1 MTTMQQCRVRGVRS
15 VELAVTN
22 LEEAGRFYE
31 SVWALR
37 PVETRAGV
45 RLYRGTA
52 AYHHIVG
59 LHRGP
64 RPGLVRIVF
73 DVADRDGVDAL
84 HHAISTAGGPVTA
97 PARLA
102 ADGGGYGFGCRD
114 PDGRNLAFVCACAD
128 HPDIK
133 DMSDVP
139 RQIAHV
145 NLNALN
151 FDASDRFFTETLG
164 FRQIDE
170 NAPLW
175 FLHCDT
181 SEHSSIVLAK
191 TGLATL
197 NHIAFEMPD
206 FDSVMRG
213 MGRMK
218 ENGYPIEWGP
228 GRHGPGNNVFAY
240 FCGPDEV
247 PIEYTAEVLQI
258 DDDYVPRGSEHWKFP
273 PGRSDQWGI
282 TQPRSARYYRVQRLF
297 GFTDDGYRLE
307 AS

>member
-1 MTTMQQCRVRGVRS
+1 MTMQQCRVRGVRS
-15 VELAVTN
+15 VEIAATN

-31 SVWALR
+31 SVWGLR
-37 PVETRAGV
+37 LVEARDGV
-45 RLYRGTA
+45 QLYRGTA

-64 RPGLVRIVF
+64 RPGLMRIVF
-73 DVADRDGVDAL
+73 DVADREGVDAL
-84 HHAISTAGGPVTA
+84 HRAIAAAGSPVTA
-97 PARLA
+97 PARFA
-102 ADGGGYGFGCRD
+102 ADGGGYGFGCTD

-128 HPDIK
+128 HADAQ
-133 DMSDVP
+133 DMIDRP

-151 FDASDRFFTETLG
+151 FDASYRFFTQTLG

-175 FLHCDT
+175 FLHCDS

-218 ENGYPIEWGP
+218 DNGYPIEWGP

-247 PIEYTAEVLQI
+247 PIEYTAEV
-258 DDDYVPRGSEHWKFP
+258 
-273 PGRSDQWGI
+273 
-282 TQPRSARYYRVQRLF
+282 
-297 GFTDDGYRLE
+297 
-307 AS
+307 

>member
-1 MTTMQQCRVRGVRS
+1 ASYSMWPTATASRRFTTRYRRRG
-15 VELAVTN
+15 
-22 LEEAGRFYE
+22 GRAPRQPG
-31 SVWALR
+31 SPPPGGGGR
-37 PVETRAGV
+37 PRCGGGSRCGV
-45 RLYRGTA
+45 GC
-52 AYHHIVG
+52 G
-59 LHRGP
+59 
-64 RPGLVRIVF
+64 
-73 DVADRDGVDAL
+73 
-84 HHAISTAGGPVTA
+84 
-97 PARLA
+97 A
-102 ADGGGYGFGCRD
+102 ADGPTR
-114 PDGRNLAFVCACAD
+114 AIVCACGD

-151 FDASDRFFTETLG
+151 FDASHRFFTEALG
-164 FRQIDE
+164 FRQIAE
-170 NAPLW
+170 NAPLC

-218 ENGYPIEWGP
+218 ENGYPIEWGR

-307 AS
+307 ASRPGAGKQVTRRGPLPPR

>member
-1 MTTMQQCRVRGVRS
+1 MMSMQQCRVRGVRS

-31 SVWALR
+31 RVWGLR
-37 PVETRAGV
+37 PVAARDGAQ
-45 RLYRGTA
+45 LYRGTT

-64 RPGLVRIVF
+64 RPGLMRIVF
-73 DVADRDGVDAL
+73 DVSDREGVDAL
-84 HHAISTAGGPVTA
+84 HRAISAAGGPVTA

-102 ADGGGYGFGCRD
+102 TDGGGYGFGCMD

-128 HPDIK
+128 HADAK
-133 DMSDVP
+133 DMTDRP
-139 RQIAHV
+139 RRIAHV

-151 FDASDRFFTETLG
+151 FDASYRFFTETLG

-181 SEHSSIVLAK
+181 TEHSSIVLAK
-191 TGLATL
+191 TGLPTL

-213 MGRMK
+213 DARGVRAVPQA
-218 ENGYPIEWGP
+218 GSDRGP
-228 GRHGPGNNVFAY
+228 ARRQRRRPAATMTDN
-240 FCGPDEV
+240 
-247 PIEYTAEVLQI
+247 
-258 DDDYVPRGSEHWKFP
+258 GSE
-273 PGRSDQWGI
+273 
-282 TQPRSARYYRVQRLF
+282 TA
-297 GFTDDGYRLE
+297 
-307 AS
+307 

>member
-15 VELAVTN
+15 VEIAATN

-31 SVWALR
+31 SVWGLR
-37 PVETRAGV
+37 RVEARDGV
-45 RLYRGTA
+45 QLYRGTA

-64 RPGLVRIVF
+64 RPGLMRIVF
-73 DVADRDGVDAL
+73 DVADREGVDAL
-84 HHAISTAGGPVTA
+84 HRAIVAAGGPATA
-97 PARLA
+97 PATLA
-102 ADGGGYGFGCRD
+102 ADGGGYGFGCTD

-128 HPDIK
+128 HADAQDII
-133 DMSDVP
+133 DRP

-151 FDASDRFFTETLG
+151 FDASYRFFTQTLG

-175 FLHCDT
+175 FLHCDS

-191 TGLATL
+191 IGLATL

-218 ENGYPIEWGP
+218 DNGYPIEWGP

-247 PIEYTAEVLQI
+247 PIEYTAEVLQV
-258 DDDYVPRGSEHWKFP
+258 DDSYVFRGPDQWVWP
-273 PGRSDQWGI
+273 PGRTDQWGI
-282 TQPRSARYYRVQRLF
+282 APPKAEHVKAAQLAV
-297 GFTDDGYRLE
+297 GY
-307 AS
+307 AAA